1 MGKKRGRKWH
11 PFGQRKRLRK
21 KKENKNLNLN
31 KSCYIMYDPAPS
43 IW

>member
-21 KKENKNLNLN
+21 KKENKNFN

>member
-21 KKENKNLNLN
+21 KKENKT
-31 KSCYIMYDPAPS
+31 S
-43 IW
+43 IRFVI